1 MNSLLLAFWNHTCLR
16 SASSM
21 PTLQCMKKRLVTRL
35 RKVESSVHT
44 WNLCFTTRAF
54 PPPELYPTD
63 ELLNIVIIPLV
74 FQEEHLGYIAFDANN
89 LGPCVMIARQIA
101 ATFKASH
108 LHAQVIELSLMD
120 ALTGV
125 YNRRYFDMFLRN
137 ELDRSRRFGRDFAIL
152 MLDIDFFKQ
161 YNDTFGHPAGDEALQ
176 WVVHCLQQQRRSTDV
191 MARIG
196 GEEFAVI
203 LPETSLDGALQVADR
218 IRLAGSQPS
227 DL

>member
-1 MNSLLLAFWNHTCLR
+1 M
-16 SASSM
+16 SAILDEQPAVSILESYLPEVSVKHAHIAVYEKEAGDPVTKSRIFSSHLE
-21 PTLQCMKKRLVTRL
+21 PV
-35 RKVESSVHT
+35 
-44 WNLCFTTRAF
+44 NLCFTTRAF
-54 PPPELYPTD
+54 PPPGLYPTD

-152 MLDIDFFKQ
+152 MLDIDFFQ
-161 YNDTFGHPAGDEALQ
+161 AIQ
-176 WVVHCLQQQRRSTDV
+176 
-191 MARIG
+191 
-196 GEEFAVI
+196 
-203 LPETSLDGALQVADR
+203 
-218 IRLAGSQPS
+218 
-227 DL
+227 